1 MQQRR
6 PIRFEA
12 IESEYAEMATQPA
25 ARSVPH
31 DKRQRQG
38 GRRCRQLGAKPKR
51 TSRRDHECG
60 AFDPKLHNGPN
71 KWPKTARQLVNLHKF
86 ASPARHPP
94 RRQGI

>member
-12 IESEYAEMATQPA
+12 IESEYAEMATPPA

-38 GRRCRQLGAKPKR
+38 GRCRQLGPNQRGHRADTVNVEHLTR
-51 TSRRDHECG
+51 SCIM
-60 AFDPKLHNGPN
+60 NGPN

-86 ASPARHPP
+86 VVDFSSMC
-94 RRQGI
+94 GF